1 MHKVASYEINHVRL
15 LEYLTECKK
24 PLLISTGA
32 SDYTDIDFAVELIK
46 KKNNNFALL
55 QCTAKYPS
63 PIEALNLRTIPQMKS
78 RYNVPIGLSD
88 HSIDPLIAPLIAI
101 GLGATIIEKHFT
113 LNRNLPGPDHRFALM
128 PTELELMIK
137 SIRSADLAKGN
148 GEKIILP
155 DELELRQFATR
166 SIQAI
171 KDISKDEIL
180 QEGINFDILRPG
192 NQIRGIDARFLDQI
206 NKKRSTND
214 IKKGEGI
221 IDYY

>member
-1 MHKVASYEINHVRL
+1 
-15 LEYLTECKK
+15 
-24 PLLISTGA
+24 
-32 SDYTDIDFAVELIK
+32 
-46 KKNNNFALL
+46 
-55 QCTAKYPS
+55 
-63 PIEALNLRTIPQMKS
+63 
-78 RYNVPIGLSD
+78 
-88 HSIDPLIAPLIAI
+88 
-101 GLGATIIEKHFT
+101 
-113 LNRNLPGPDHRFALM
+113 
-128 PTELELMIK
+128 MIK